1 MSKQSLSSSKNLISH
16 KPCKSYIDIKR
27 TFKLDDEIFNS
38 SCTLEAKKKTPIFP
52 KNDLYK
58 TQESYETLFTD
69 PSEAIDYKPKNFKLN
84 LKLDKRNK
92 ECKILKKRAED
103 ECSMHEILSEQD
115 EIIRI
120 QCDIIERLKS
130 KNRNLKKIIQK
141 QEKMLEEMKNTI
153 KDERF
158 ERDWIEE
165 QMKIVKEK
173 SKHLI
178 KENNN
183 STQSNEKI
191 IRRCVELEAYIVEMG
206 SDEEKCK
213 GKNFVMNSII
223 DQYEGIR
230 KENKLLNEKCKEISE
245 KFIALELEN
254 KFFKLQE
261 KKMNKKIE
269 MLLENRDTK
278 SVWKG

>member
-1 MSKQSLSSSKNLISH
+1 MSKPSLSSSKNLISH
-16 KPCKSYIDIKR
+16 KSCKSYIDDKR
-27 TFKLDDEIFNS
+27 TLKLEEEIFNS
-38 SCTLEAKKKTPIFP
+38 SCTSEVKKKTPIFP
-52 KNDLYK
+52 KNSQYK

-69 PSEAIDYKPKNFKLN
+69 PSEANEFKSKKFKPN

-92 ECKILKKRAED
+92 EYRILKKRTED

-130 KNRNLKKIIQK
+130 KNQNLKKIIQK
-141 QEKMLEEMKNTI
+141 QEIMLEEMKNTI
-153 KDERF
+153 RDERF

-165 QMKIVKEK
+165 QMKILKEK
-173 SKHLI
+173 NKHLI

-183 STQSNEKI
+183 STQNYEKAQ
-191 IRRCVELEAYIVEMG
+191 RRCIELEAFIVEMS
-206 SDEEKCK
+206 SDEEKSK
-213 GKNFVMNSII
+213 GSKFVMNSII

-230 KENKLLNEKCKEISE
+230 KENRYLNERCKELSE

-254 KFFKLQE
+254 KFLKLQE

-269 MLLENRDTK
+269 MLIENRDKT
-278 SVWKG
+278 SIWKA